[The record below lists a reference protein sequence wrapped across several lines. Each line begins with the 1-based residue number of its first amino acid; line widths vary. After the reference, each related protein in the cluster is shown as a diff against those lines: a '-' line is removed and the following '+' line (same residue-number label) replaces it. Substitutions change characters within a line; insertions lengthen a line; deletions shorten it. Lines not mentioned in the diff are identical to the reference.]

1 MKKAIA
7 LMVSGILLSS
17 CVSQKKFNELEE
29 LQQNTKNLLD
39 SATVKLNTC
48 NEEKEAALAS
58 LATLQE
64 QNQFLKANNQD
75 LINNIGNLT
84 TLSQKGA
91 ENLEM
96 SLESMKEKDIRIQR
110 MQDAVTKKDSVTL
123 ALVTSLKG
131 VLGNLSDEDIEI
143 NVEKGVV
150 YVSISDKLLFRSG
163 SYTVTARAKE
173 VLGKVAKVVN
183 DKPELE
189 FMVEGHTDNVP
200 IKAEGILDNWDLSV
214 KRATAVV
221 RILENDFGVAPAR
234 MTAAGRSFYIP
245 VADNDTAANR
255 AKNRRTRIVVLP
267 KLDQFYDL
275 ISKGMEAAQ

>member
-1 MKKAIA
+1 MKKAIS
-7 LMVSGILLSS
+7 LMVSGVLLSS
-17 CVSQKKFNELEE
+17 CVSQKKFTELEE

-39 SATVKLNTC
+39 STTVQLNSC
-48 NEEKEAALAS
+48 NEEKESALAQ
-58 LATLQE
+58 LATLTE
-64 QNQFLKANNQD
+64 QNKFFKANNQD

-131 VLGNLSDEDIEI
+131 VLGNMSDEDIEI

-163 SYTVTARAKE
+163 SFTVTKRAKE

-200 IKAEGILDNWDLSV
+200 IKSDGILDNWDLSV

-245 VADNDTAANR
+245 IADNDTAANR

-275 ISKGMEAAQ
+275 IEKGMQAAN

>member
-7 LMVSGILLSS
+7 LMVSGVLLSS
-17 CVSQKKFNELEE
+17 CVSQKKFTELEE

-39 SATVKLNTC
+39 STSVQLNSC
-48 NEEKEAALAS
+48 NEEKESALAQ
-58 LATLQE
+58 LATLTE
-64 QNQFLKANNQD
+64 QNKFFKANNQD

-131 VLGNLSDEDIEI
+131 VLGNMSDEDIEI

-150 YVSISDKLLFRSG
+150 YVSI
-163 SYTVTARAKE
+163 
-173 VLGKVAKVVN
+173 
-183 DKPELE
+183 
-189 FMVEGHTDNVP
+189 
-200 IKAEGILDNWDLSV
+200 
-214 KRATAVV
+214 
-221 RILENDFGVAPAR
+221 
-234 MTAAGRSFYIP
+234 
-245 VADNDTAANR
+245 
-255 AKNRRTRIVVLP
+255 
-267 KLDQFYDL
+267 
-275 ISKGMEAAQ
+275 